1 MNKDTFQILK
11 SLDSNL
17 KKKAVK
23 IFLIS
28 LMIVPLEFLSI
39 AAVIPLFSSIFE
51 STSTN
56 SVIDFSFLEIN
67 FYRENRIANALI
79 LLLLIFFSKNLFLAF
94 FFKKKFHY
102 IFLIKKHISRMI
114 FFNYLSSNYNFYVK
128 NDSATVIR
136 NIMNE
141 VSYFTSGYLLA
152 IVELVLELLALVTL
166 AVFLIIYDTKT
177 TISLLIFFTLVTYIV
192 DRVKKNKITEI
203 GIKRFDYNRYII
215 QILSATFKGIKEI
228 KANFLENK
236 MFAEFNKRNFIKIF
250 HEQKMAYIS
259 SLPRLLFE
267 LVCIVA
273 LSAIVFLNKDKV
285 SNLGEIIAVYTFA
298 TFRVM
303 PSFVKI
309 TMILQSM
316 THAKLSVE
324 TIRDHYL
331 KKKDEI
337 KNNLKKMEKMLDE
350 NKTKNFEKLRSLDI
364 KIDEFKYDQN
374 IILKNFNLEIKKG
387 EKICISG
394 KSGSGKT
401 TLIDIITGIIAS
413 KNLKF
418 NLNGKELMDNQSFQK
433 RTFSYIPQ
441 NPTIF
446 QTSIQENITLF
457 DEEVDEE
464 KYKKSIELS
473 RADFIKDFEERN
485 FVEIAEDGTNLS
497 GGQLQRIFI
506 ARAIYSDKEILIFD
520 ESTNELDFKTEDK
533 IVDDIL
539 KLPKTVI
546 FITHKEEIKKKFT
559 KIIQIE
565 NN

>member
-17 KKKAVK
+17 KIKALI

-28 LMIVPLEFLSI
+28 LMIIPLEFLSI

-67 FYRENRIANALI
+67 FFGENRITNALI
-79 LLLLIFFSKNLFLAF
+79 LLLLLFFLKNLFLAY

-102 IFLIKKHISRMI
+102 IFLIHKHISRMM
-114 FFNYLSSNYNFYVK
+114 FLNYLSSNFNFYIK
-128 NDSATVIR
+128 NDSATIIR
-136 NIMNE
+136 NITGE
-141 VSYFTSGYLLA
+141 VSYFTKGYLLA
-152 IVELVLELLALVTL
+152 IIELVLEILALVTL

-177 TISLLIFFTLVTYIV
+177 TISLLIFFALVTYTI
-192 DRVKKNKITEI
+192 DRVKKNKIHEI
-203 GIKRFDYNRYII
+203 GIKRFDYMRYII
-215 QILSATFKGIKEI
+215 QILSATYKGIKEI

-236 MFAEFNKRNFIKIF
+236 MLDEFNKRNLYKLY
-250 HEQKMAYIS
+250 HEQKMAYFS

-267 LVCIVA
+267 LVCVVA
-273 LSAIVFLNKDKV
+273 LCAIVFLNKDTN

-303 PSFVKI
+303 PSFVKL

-316 THAKLSVE
+316 THAKMSVD

-331 KKKDEI
+331 NKKEEI
-337 KNNLKKMEKMLDE
+337 KNNLEKMEKMLDE
-350 NKTKNFEKLRSLDI
+350 SKSKNFEKINSLDI
-364 KIDEFKYDQN
+364 KINEFKYDQN

-401 TLIDIITGIIAS
+401 TLIDIITGIIDS

-418 NLNGKELMDNQSFQK
+418 YLNGKELKDNQSFQK

-446 QTSIQENITLF
+446 QTSIQDNITLF
-457 DEEVDEE
+457 DEQVDEE

-473 RADFIKDFEERN
+473 RADFIKDFEKRD

-533 IVDDIL
+533 IVEDIL

-559 KIIQIE
+559 KIIQI
-565 NN
+565 